1 MDNKTL
7 QQEAEKFQWYQ
18 SIPLGDGVIT
28 DGETGESESKKIELM
43 ELPSDL
49 SGKSVL
55 DIGCNEGFY
64 SFEFEK
70 RGASKIVAVD
80 KSPKAKEKFE
90 FVKNVFDSK
99 VDFLST
105 DVLEL
110 KRKNL
115 GRFNYVLFL
124 AVFHHL
130 KFPMK
135 VLDRVYDLTEDV
147 AFLEFVEAVP
157 LEHPELSALVRKLSK
172 KGHLHMLPTKNF
184 ILEILEQTGF
194 SKVEILGTHRDH
206 ELKPARQVPGF
217 SERRMLVKAY
227 R

>member
-1 MDNKTL
+1 MMKNLK
-7 QQEAEKFQWYQ
+7 EKAKKYNWYQ
-18 SIPLGDGVIT
+18 SIPLGDGVVT
-28 DGETGESESKKIELM
+28 DGETGESETDKIKLM
-43 ELPSDL
+43 DLPVDL
-49 SGKSVL
+49 TGKSVL

-70 RGASKIVAVD
+70 RGASKIIAVD

-90 FVKNVFDSK
+90 FVKSVFNSK

-105 DVLEL
+105 DVLSL
-110 KRKNL
+110 KKKEL
-115 GRFNYVLFL
+115 GRFDYVLFL

-130 KFPMK
+130 KFPMQ
-135 VLDRVYDLTEDV
+135 VLDRVFDLTENI

-157 LEHPELSALVRKLSK
+157 LEHPELSALVRKMSK

-194 SKVEILGTHRDH
+194 SKVEVLGTHRDH
-206 ELKPARQVPGF
+206 ELKPARKVPGF
-217 SERRMLVKAY
+217 SERRILVKAY